1 MRQLREL
8 PDHEGAQ
15 QLCDALTSSGVEIE
29 LRERQGGAF
38 AVWVVDE
45 GQMAKAQQLADSW
58 LDGGANAALVEAARK
73 GRAARELTAR
83 IEERRMR
90 QRQAVIERM
99 AQLTRPRPT
108 PLSWGLIG
116 LCAAVYVAVLVL
128 DWSKVAKLADMQA
141 MLTIM
146 DPRKLIAVTKWTVLG
161 HELRWYALP
170 YREPWRLITPIL
182 WHNDPLHILFNMFM
196 LRNLGRVVEAQHGTR
211 YLALFVLISGA
222 LSNVLNYEVAQAAVF
237 GGMSGVVYG
246 LLGLVWVRGKL
257 DPRVGYRLSRATL
270 QLGLIWLVFAFFS
283 KQIANWCHVGGLLTG
298 MAWAYVAAKLS
309 QWRAR

>member
-58 LDGGANAALVEAARK
+58 LDGGENAALVEAARK

-116 LCAAVYVAVLVL
+116 LCAAVYVAVLAL

-146 DPRKLIAVTKWTVLG
+146 
-161 HELRWYALP
+161 
-170 YREPWRLITPIL
+170 
-182 WHNDPLHILFNMFM
+182 
-196 LRNLGRVVEAQHGTR
+196 
-211 YLALFVLISGA
+211 
-222 LSNVLNYEVAQAAVF
+222 
-237 GGMSGVVYG
+237 
-246 LLGLVWVRGKL
+246 
-257 DPRVGYRLSRATL
+257 
-270 QLGLIWLVFAFFS
+270 
-283 KQIANWCHVGGLLTG
+283 
-298 MAWAYVAAKLS
+298 
-309 QWRAR
+309 